1 VILARIGSAVRRT
14 ARIAVDRPRATAWTL
29 VALTAALF
37 AVGIAAL
44 AADHIDRWTN
54 VPRGGASMVVYVGE
68 GVDDAHAQALVAQLA
83 RLPGVERAELVPA
96 AESARRLQQALGA
109 DTSLLDGIDTASLPP
124 TVEVALQPGMRD
136 VIALSPTVAALKGT
150 PGIDDVIIEDGGSE
164 RVASSLAVV
173 RLVAWTG
180 AVVLSL
186 LALIVVLATTRVR
199 LERGERERAVMD
211 LLGASP
217 SFMAVPTALAGMVQ
231 GAFAAILAAT
241 ALRVGL
247 SIWGERISQALH
259 GVLGSV
265 DVTAPAALQVV
276 LFVALGAA
284 LGLAGGGLAGASRAT
299 R

>member
-1 VILARIGSAVRRT
+1 MILARLGSGLRRT
-14 ARIAVDRPRATAWTL
+14 ARIALDRPRATAWTL
-29 VALTAALF
+29 LALTAALF
-37 AVGIAAL
+37 AVGVAAL
-44 AADHIDRWTN
+44 AADHIERWTD

-68 GVDDAHAQALVAQLA
+68 GVDDAHARALVGELGK
-83 RLPGVERAELVPA
+83 LPGVERAELVPA

-109 DTSLLDGIDTASLPP
+109 DASLLDGVDVASLPP

-173 RLVAWTG
+173 RTVAWTG
-180 AVVLSL
+180 AVLLSV
-186 LALIVVLATTRVR
+186 LALIVVLATTRGR
-199 LERGERERAVMD
+199 LERSEREHAVMD

-217 SFMAVPTALAGMVQ
+217 AFIGVPTALAGALQ
-231 GAFAAILAAT
+231 GAFAALLAAT

-247 SIWGERISQALH
+247 SIWGERIAQALH
-259 GVLGSV
+259 GTLGTV
-265 DVTAPAALQVV
+265 ELAAPAAMQIA
-276 LFVALGAA
+276 LFIALGAT
-284 LGLAGGGLAGASRAT
+284 LGLAGGTLAGASRAT

>member
-1 VILARIGSAVRRT
+1 MILARIGSGLRRT

-37 AVGIAAL
+37 AVGLAAL

-68 GVDDAHAQALVAQLA
+68 GVDDAHAQALVGELGK
-83 RLPGVERAELVPA
+83 LPGVERAELVPA

-109 DTSLLDGIDTASLPP
+109 DGSLLDGVDVASLPP

-164 RVASSLAVV
+164 RVTSSLAVV

-180 AVVLSL
+180 AVVLSI

-199 LERGERERAVMD
+199 LERGERERAVMN

-247 SIWGERISQALH
+247 SIWSEDIAQSLH

-265 DVTAPAALQVV
+265 DVTAPATMQVM
-276 LFVALGAA
+276 LFVALGAG
-284 LGLAGGGLAGASRAT
+284 LGLIGGGLAGASRAT